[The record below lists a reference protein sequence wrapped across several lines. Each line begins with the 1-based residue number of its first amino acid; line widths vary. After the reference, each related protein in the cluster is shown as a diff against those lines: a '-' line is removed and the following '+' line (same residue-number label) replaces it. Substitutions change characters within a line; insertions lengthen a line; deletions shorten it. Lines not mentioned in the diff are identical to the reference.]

1 MSTTM
6 LVIQD
11 KYQEKLKKLLEVCER
26 NLKNFNSDLIIRA
39 FHFSYNAH
47 KDNYRASGEPY
58 FNHPYEVAMI
68 VAKELPLDDI
78 SVASAL
84 LHDIVED
91 TSFTIEDI
99 QAEFGDK
106 IARIVDGLTKIT
118 GIFESDNRNV
128 VEAENYRKL
137 LIALST
143 DVRVIL
149 VKFADRLHNMRTLE
163 YLPEH
168 KRKRI
173 AKETLEIYAPLA
185 HRFGL
190 GQIKW
195 ELEDLAFKYLNPEA
209 YEDIARRVAQTRKQR
224 EEYIKEFAKPIEKA
238 LAERG
243 FKFEINGRP
252 KHLYSIYNK
261 MIKRGKT
268 FEEIYDLFAVRII
281 LDTEDKNLC
290 WTVYGIVTDIYR
302 PVPERFKDYI
312 TNPKLNGYRSIH
324 TTVIGPGGRMV
335 EVQIRTRAMHEIA
348 EKGLAAHWKYK
359 ENITETD
366 KQFEQWV
373 KWVRDILENQTDM
386 SEFVEDLKLNLY
398 QDEIYVFTPKG
409 DLKVLPRGATPVDFA
424 FEIHTEI
431 GLRCIGAKVNGR
443 IVPLDYKLKT
453 GDQVE
458 IITGKHRQPSRDWL
472 NFVVTSK
479 AKSQIRKWINEEK
492 RKLADAGREIWEKKV
507 KGKKKI
513 HISDDELLK
522 IVKELY
528 KFDNLQKFYLAIAE
542 GGIDIAEV
550 VRKIE
555 ERQKHKE
562 VVKPEEEVKGDV
574 ISEVLKPQKLITI
587 DGTASDLLYTFAKC
601 CHPVPGDEIIG
612 FVTRGEGIKIHRKD
626 CVNIERL
633 RAKDEDRLIDVVW
646 SAVLEGMVF
655 PAGITIEGEDRPGM
669 LKEITTVISDYRNTN
684 IKMVNIETQNS
695 LFRGIITVEVKDL
708 EHLNVLIDKLRR
720 IEGVYSVSRY
730 QEK

>member
-1 MSTTM
+1 M
-6 LVIQD
+6 LVFQD
-11 KYQEKLKKLLEVCER
+11 KYQAKLKKLLEVCEK
-26 NLKNFNSDLIIRA
+26 NLRSFNPDLITKA
-39 FHFSYNAH
+39 FWFSYNAH

-68 VAKELPLDDI
+68 VASEIPLDDI

-91 TSFTIEDI
+91 TNFTLEDI
-99 QAEFGDK
+99 QAEFGEK

-118 GIFESDNRNV
+118 GIFESDNRGII
-128 VEAENYRKL
+128 EAENYRKL
-137 LIALST
+137 LLALST

-173 AKETLEIYAPLA
+173 AHETLEIYAPLA

-190 GQIKW
+190 AQIKW

-243 FKFEINGRP
+243 FKFEISGRP

-261 MIKRGKT
+261 MVKRGKA

-281 LDTEDKNLC
+281 LDTEDKNDC

-302 PVPERFKDYI
+302 AVPERFKDYI
-312 TNPKLNGYRSIH
+312 TNPKSNGYRSIH
-324 TTVIGPGGRMV
+324 TTVIGPGGKMV

-366 KQFEQWV
+366 KQFEEWV
-373 KWVRDILENQTDM
+373 KWVRDVLENQTDM
-386 SEFVEDLKLNLY
+386 TQFIEDLKLNLF

-458 IITGKHRQPSRDWL
+458 IITGKHRSPSKDWEK
-472 NFVVTSK
+472 FVVTSK
-479 AKSQIRKWINEEK
+479 AKAQIRKWINEEK
-492 RKLADAGREIWEKKV
+492 RRLIDVGKEIWDKKV
-507 KGKKKI
+507 KRAKL
-513 HISDDELLK
+513 HINDDELLK
-522 IVKELY
+522 IVRELY
-528 KFDNLQKFYLAIAE
+528 KFDNLSKFYLAIAE
-542 GGIDIAEV
+542 DGIDVSELIK
-550 VRKIE
+550 KIE
-555 ERQKHKE
+555 ERQKHKDIVPKQVE
-562 VVKPEEEVKGDV
+562 ERKESVVEEIIKPLKV
-574 ISEVLKPQKLITI
+574 IAI
-587 DGTASDLLYTFAKC
+587 DGGSNFLYMFAKC
-601 CHPVPGDEIIG
+601 CNPVPGDEIVG

-626 CVNIERL
+626 CVNVSKLKE
-633 RAKDEDRLIDVVW
+633 KDEDRFVDVVW
-646 SAVLEGMVF
+646 SKALDGMSF
-655 PAGITIEGEDRPGM
+655 PAGIVIEGEDRPGM
-669 LKEITTVISDYRNTN
+669 LKEITTVISGYQNTN
-684 IKMVNIETQNS
+684 IRMANVQSDGPIFHG
-695 LFRGIITVEVKDL
+695 LITVEVKDL
-708 EHLNVLIDKLRR
+708 EHLNVLMDKLRR
-720 IEGVYSVSRY
+720 INGVYSVSRY
-730 QEK
+730 QER

>member
-1 MSTTM
+1 M
-6 LVIQD
+6 LVFQD
-11 KYQEKLKKLLEVCER
+11 KYQAKLKKLLEVCEK
-26 NLKNFNSDLIIRA
+26 NLRSFNPDLITKA
-39 FHFSYNAH
+39 FWFSYNAH

-68 VAKELPLDDI
+68 VASEIPLDDI

-91 TSFTIEDI
+91 TNFTLEDI
-99 QAEFGDK
+99 QAEFGEK

-118 GIFESDNRNV
+118 GIFESDNRGII
-128 VEAENYRKL
+128 EAENYRKL
-137 LIALST
+137 LLALST

-173 AKETLEIYAPLA
+173 AQETLEIYAPLA

-190 GQIKW
+190 AQIKW

-243 FKFEINGRP
+243 FKFEISGRP

-261 MIKRGKT
+261 MVKRGKA

-281 LDTEDKNLC
+281 LDTEDKNDC

-302 PVPERFKDYI
+302 AVPERFKDYI
-312 TNPKLNGYRSIH
+312 TNPKSNGYRSIH
-324 TTVIGPGGRMV
+324 TTVIGPGGKMV

-366 KQFEQWV
+366 KQFEEWV
-373 KWVRDILENQTDM
+373 KWVRDVLENQTDM
-386 SEFVEDLKLNLY
+386 TQFIEDLKLNLF

-458 IITGKHRQPSRDWL
+458 IITGKHRSPSKDWEK
-472 NFVVTSK
+472 FVVTSK
-479 AKSQIRKWINEEK
+479 AKAQIRKWINEEK
-492 RKLADAGREIWEKKV
+492 RRLIDVGKEIWDKKV
-507 KGKKKI
+507 KRAKL
-513 HISDDELLK
+513 HINDDELLK
-522 IVKELY
+522 IVRELY
-528 KFDNLQKFYLAIAE
+528 KFDNLSKFYLAIAE
-542 GGIDIAEV
+542 DGIDVSELIK
-550 VRKIE
+550 KIE
-555 ERQKHKE
+555 ERQKHKDIVPKQVE
-562 VVKPEEEVKGDV
+562 ERKESVVEEIIKPLKV
-574 ISEVLKPQKLITI
+574 IAI
-587 DGTASDLLYTFAKC
+587 DGGSNFLYMFAKC
-601 CHPVPGDEIIG
+601 CNPVPGDEIVG

-626 CVNIERL
+626 CVNVSKLKE
-633 RAKDEDRLIDVVW
+633 KDEDRFVDVVW
-646 SAVLEGMVF
+646 SKALDGMSF
-655 PAGITIEGEDRPGM
+655 PAGIVIEGEDRPGM
-669 LKEITTVISDYRNTN
+669 LKEITTVISGYQNTN
-684 IKMVNIETQNS
+684 IRMANVQSDGPIFHG
-695 LFRGIITVEVKDL
+695 LITVEVKDL
-708 EHLNVLIDKLRR
+708 EHLNVLMDKLRR
-720 IEGVYSVSRY
+720 INGVYSVSRY
-730 QEK
+730 QER

>member
-1 MSTTM
+1 M
-6 LVIQD
+6 LVFQD
-11 KYQEKLKKLLEVCER
+11 KYQAKLKKLLEVCEK
-26 NLKNFNSDLIIRA
+26 NLRSFNPDLITKA
-39 FHFSYNAH
+39 FWFSYNAH

-68 VAKELPLDDI
+68 VASEIPLDDI

-91 TSFTIEDI
+91 TNFTLEDI
-99 QAEFGDK
+99 QAEFGEK

-118 GIFESDNRNV
+118 GIFESDNRGII
-128 VEAENYRKL
+128 EAENYRKL
-137 LIALST
+137 LLALST

-173 AKETLEIYAPLA
+173 AQETLEIYAPLA

-190 GQIKW
+190 AQIKW

-243 FKFEINGRP
+243 FKFEISGRP

-261 MIKRGKT
+261 IVKRGKA

-281 LDTEDKNLC
+281 LDTEDKNDC

-302 PVPERFKDYI
+302 AVPERFKDYI
-312 TNPKLNGYRSIH
+312 TNPKSNGYRSIH
-324 TTVIGPGGRMV
+324 TTVIGPGGKMV

-366 KQFEQWV
+366 KQFEEWV
-373 KWVRDILENQTDM
+373 KWVRDVLENQTDM
-386 SEFVEDLKLNLY
+386 TQFIEDLKLNLF

-458 IITGKHRQPSRDWL
+458 IITGKHRSPSKDWEK
-472 NFVVTSK
+472 FVVTSK
-479 AKSQIRKWINEEK
+479 AKAQIRKWINEEK
-492 RKLADAGREIWEKKV
+492 RRLIDVGKEIWDKKV
-507 KGKKKI
+507 KRAKL
-513 HISDDELLK
+513 HINDDELLK
-522 IVKELY
+522 IVRELY
-528 KFDNLQKFYLAIAE
+528 KFDNLSKFYLAIAE
-542 GGIDIAEV
+542 DGIDVSELIK
-550 VRKIE
+550 KIE
-555 ERQKHKE
+555 ERQKHKDIVPKQVE
-562 VVKPEEEVKGDV
+562 ERKESVVEEIIKPLKV
-574 ISEVLKPQKLITI
+574 IAI
-587 DGTASDLLYTFAKC
+587 DGGSNFLYTFAKC
-601 CHPVPGDEIIG
+601 CNPVPGDEIVG

-626 CVNIERL
+626 CVNVSKLKE
-633 RAKDEDRLIDVVW
+633 KDEDRFVDVVW
-646 SAVLEGMVF
+646 SKALDSMSF
-655 PAGITIEGEDRPGM
+655 PAGIMIEGEDRPGM
-669 LKEITTVISDYRNTN
+669 LKEITTVISGYQNTN
-684 IKMVNIETQNS
+684 IRMANVQSDGPIFHG
-695 LFRGIITVEVKDL
+695 LITVEVKNL
-708 EHLNVLIDKLRR
+708 EHLNVLMDKLRR
-720 IEGVYSVSRY
+720 INGVYSVSRY
-730 QEK
+730 QER

>member
-1 MSTTM
+1 M
-6 LVIQD
+6 LVFQD
-11 KYQEKLKKLLEVCER
+11 KYQAKLKKLLEVCEK
-26 NLKNFNSDLIIRA
+26 NLRSFNPDLITKA
-39 FHFSYNAH
+39 FWFSYNAH

-68 VAKELPLDDI
+68 VASEIPLDDI

-91 TSFTIEDI
+91 TNFTLEDI
-99 QAEFGDK
+99 QAEFGEK

-118 GIFESDNRNV
+118 GIFESDNRGII
-128 VEAENYRKL
+128 EAENYRKL
-137 LIALST
+137 LLALST

-173 AKETLEIYAPLA
+173 AQETLEIYAPLA

-190 GQIKW
+190 AQIKW

-243 FKFEINGRP
+243 FKFEISGRP

-261 MIKRGKT
+261 MVKRGKA

-281 LDTEDKNLC
+281 LDTEDKNDC

-302 PVPERFKDYI
+302 AVPERFKDYI
-312 TNPKLNGYRSIH
+312 TNPKSNGYRSIH
-324 TTVIGPGGRMV
+324 TTVIGPGGKMV

-366 KQFEQWV
+366 KQFEEWV
-373 KWVRDILENQTDM
+373 KWVRDVLENQTDM
-386 SEFVEDLKLNLY
+386 TQFIEDLKLNLF

-458 IITGKHRQPSRDWL
+458 IITGKHRSPSKDWEK
-472 NFVVTSK
+472 FVVTSK
-479 AKSQIRKWINEEK
+479 AKAQIRKWINEEK
-492 RKLADAGREIWEKKV
+492 RRLIDVGKEIWDKKV
-507 KGKKKI
+507 KRAKL
-513 HISDDELLK
+513 HINDDELLK
-522 IVKELY
+522 IVRELY
-528 KFDNLQKFYLAIAE
+528 KFDNLSKFYLAIAE
-542 GGIDIAEV
+542 DGIDVSELIK
-550 VRKIE
+550 KIE
-555 ERQKHKE
+555 ERQKHKDIVPKQVE
-562 VVKPEEEVKGDV
+562 ERKESVVEEIIKPLKV
-574 ISEVLKPQKLITI
+574 IAI
-587 DGTASDLLYTFAKC
+587 DGGSNFFYTFAKC
-601 CHPVPGDEIIG
+601 CNPVPGDEIVG

-626 CVNIERL
+626 CVNVSKLKE
-633 RAKDEDRLIDVVW
+633 KDEDRFVDVVW
-646 SAVLEGMVF
+646 SKALDGMSF
-655 PAGITIEGEDRPGM
+655 PAGIVIEGEDRPGM
-669 LKEITTVISDYRNTN
+669 LKEITTVISGYQNTN
-684 IKMVNIETQNS
+684 IRMANVQSDGPIFHG
-695 LFRGIITVEVKDL
+695 LITVEVKDL
-708 EHLNVLIDKLRR
+708 EHLNVLMDKLRR
-720 IEGVYSVSRY
+720 INGVYSVSRY
-730 QEK
+730 QER

>member
-1 MSTTM
+1 M
-6 LVIQD
+6 LVFQD
-11 KYQEKLKKLLEVCER
+11 KYQAKLKKLLEVCEK
-26 NLKNFNSDLIIRA
+26 NLRSFNPNLITKA
-39 FHFSYNAH
+39 FWFSYNAH

-68 VAKELPLDDI
+68 VASEIPLDDI

-91 TSFTIEDI
+91 TNFTLEDI
-99 QAEFGDK
+99 QAEFGEK

-118 GIFESDNRNV
+118 GIFESDNRGII
-128 VEAENYRKL
+128 EAENYRKL
-137 LIALST
+137 LLALST

-173 AKETLEIYAPLA
+173 AQETLEIYAPLA

-190 GQIKW
+190 AQIKW

-243 FKFEINGRP
+243 FKFEISGRP

-261 MIKRGKT
+261 MVKRGKA

-281 LDTEDKNLC
+281 LDTEDKNDC

-302 PVPERFKDYI
+302 AVPERFKDYI
-312 TNPKLNGYRSIH
+312 TNPKSNGYRSIH
-324 TTVIGPGGRMV
+324 TTVIGPGGKMV

-366 KQFEQWV
+366 KQFEEWV
-373 KWVRDILENQTDM
+373 KWVRDVLENQTDM
-386 SEFVEDLKLNLY
+386 TQFIEDLKLNLF

-458 IITGKHRQPSRDWL
+458 IITGKHRSPSKDWEK
-472 NFVVTSK
+472 FVVTSK
-479 AKSQIRKWINEEK
+479 AKAQIRKWINEEK
-492 RKLADAGREIWEKKV
+492 RRLIDVGKEIWDKKV
-507 KGKKKI
+507 KRAKL
-513 HISDDELLK
+513 HINDDELLK
-522 IVKELY
+522 IVRELY
-528 KFDNLQKFYLAIAE
+528 KFDNLSKFYLAIAE
-542 GGIDIAEV
+542 DGIDVSELIK
-550 VRKIE
+550 KIE
-555 ERQKHKE
+555 ERQKHKDIVPKQVE
-562 VVKPEEEVKGDV
+562 ERKESVVEEIIKPLKV
-574 ISEVLKPQKLITI
+574 IAI
-587 DGTASDLLYTFAKC
+587 DGGSNFLYTFAKC
-601 CHPVPGDEIIG
+601 CNPVPGDEIVG

-626 CVNIERL
+626 CVNVSKLKE
-633 RAKDEDRLIDVVW
+633 KDEDRFVDVVW
-646 SAVLEGMVF
+646 SKALDGMSF
-655 PAGITIEGEDRPGM
+655 PAGIVIEGEDRPGM
-669 LKEITTVISDYRNTN
+669 LKEITTVISGYQNTN
-684 IKMVNIETQNS
+684 IRMANVQSDGPIFHG
-695 LFRGIITVEVKDL
+695 LITVEVKDL
-708 EHLNVLIDKLRR
+708 EHLNVLMDKLRR
-720 IEGVYSVSRY
+720 INGVYSVSRY
-730 QEK
+730 QER

>member
-1 MSTTM
+1 M
-6 LVIQD
+6 LVFQD
-11 KYQEKLKKLLEVCER
+11 KYQAKLKKLLEVCEK
-26 NLKNFNSDLIIRA
+26 NLRSFNPDLITKA
-39 FHFSYNAH
+39 FWFSYNAH

-68 VAKELPLDDI
+68 VASEIPLDDI

-91 TSFTIEDI
+91 TNFTLEDI
-99 QAEFGDK
+99 QAEFGEK

-118 GIFESDNRNV
+118 GIFESDNRGII
-128 VEAENYRKL
+128 EAENYRKL
-137 LIALST
+137 LLALST

-173 AKETLEIYAPLA
+173 AQETLEIYAPLA

-190 GQIKW
+190 AQIKW

-238 LAERG
+238 LAEKG
-243 FKFEINGRP
+243 FKFEISGRP

-261 MIKRGKT
+261 MVKRGKA

-281 LDTEDKNLC
+281 LDTEDKNDC

-302 PVPERFKDYI
+302 AVPERFKDYI
-312 TNPKLNGYRSIH
+312 TNPKSNGYRSIH
-324 TTVIGPGGRMV
+324 TTVIGPGGKMV

-366 KQFEQWV
+366 KQFEEWV
-373 KWVRDILENQTDM
+373 KWVRDVLENQTDM
-386 SEFVEDLKLNLY
+386 TQFIEDLKLNLF

-458 IITGKHRQPSRDWL
+458 IITGKHRSPSKDWEK
-472 NFVVTSK
+472 FVVTSK
-479 AKSQIRKWINEEK
+479 AKAQIRKWINEEK
-492 RKLADAGREIWEKKV
+492 RRLIDVGKEIWDKKV
-507 KGKKKI
+507 KRAKL
-513 HISDDELLK
+513 HINDDELLK
-522 IVKELY
+522 IVRELY
-528 KFDNLQKFYLAIAE
+528 KFDNLSKFYLAIAE
-542 GGIDIAEV
+542 DGIDVSELIK
-550 VRKIE
+550 KIE
-555 ERQKHKE
+555 ERQKHKDIVPKQVE
-562 VVKPEEEVKGDV
+562 ERKESVVEEIIKPLKV
-574 ISEVLKPQKLITI
+574 IAI
-587 DGTASDLLYTFAKC
+587 DGGSNFLYTFAKC
-601 CHPVPGDEIIG
+601 CNPVPGDEIVG

-626 CVNIERL
+626 CVNVSKLKE
-633 RAKDEDRLIDVVW
+633 KDEDRFVDVVW
-646 SAVLEGMVF
+646 SKALDGMSF
-655 PAGITIEGEDRPGM
+655 PAGIVIEGEDRPGM
-669 LKEITTVISDYRNTN
+669 LKEITTVISGYQNTN
-684 IKMVNIETQNS
+684 IRMANVQSDGPIFHG
-695 LFRGIITVEVKDL
+695 LITVEVKDL
-708 EHLNVLIDKLRR
+708 EHLNVLMDKLRR
-720 IEGVYSVSRY
+720 INGVYSVSRY
-730 QEK
+730 QER

>member
-1 MSTTM
+1 M
-6 LVIQD
+6 LVFQD
-11 KYQEKLKKLLEVCER
+11 KYQAKLKKLLEVCEK
-26 NLKNFNSDLIIRA
+26 NLRSFNPDLITKA
-39 FHFSYNAH
+39 FWFSYNAH

-68 VAKELPLDDI
+68 VASEIPLDDI

-91 TSFTIEDI
+91 TNFTLEDI
-99 QAEFGDK
+99 QAEFGEK

-118 GIFESDNRNV
+118 GIFESDNRGII
-128 VEAENYRKL
+128 EAENYRKL
-137 LIALST
+137 LLALST

-173 AKETLEIYAPLA
+173 AQETLEIYAPLA

-190 GQIKW
+190 AQIKW

-243 FKFEINGRP
+243 FKFEISGRP

-261 MIKRGKT
+261 MVKRGKA

-281 LDTEDKNLC
+281 LDTEDKNDC

-302 PVPERFKDYI
+302 AVPERFKDYI
-312 TNPKLNGYRSIH
+312 TNPKSNGYRSIH
-324 TTVIGPGGRMV
+324 TTVIGPGGKMV

-366 KQFEQWV
+366 KQFEEWV
-373 KWVRDILENQTDM
+373 KWVRDVLENQTDM
-386 SEFVEDLKLNLY
+386 TQFIEDLKLNLF

-458 IITGKHRQPSRDWL
+458 IITGKHRSPSKDWEK
-472 NFVVTSK
+472 FVVTSK
-479 AKSQIRKWINEEK
+479 AKAQIRKWINEEK
-492 RKLADAGREIWEKKV
+492 RRLIDVGKEIWDKKV
-507 KGKKKI
+507 KRAKL
-513 HISDDELLK
+513 HINDDELLK
-522 IVKELY
+522 IVRELY
-528 KFDNLQKFYLAIAE
+528 KFDNLSKFYLAIAE
-542 GGIDIAEV
+542 DGIDVSELIK
-550 VRKIE
+550 KIE
-555 ERQKHKE
+555 ERQKHKDIVPKQVE
-562 VVKPEEEVKGDV
+562 ERKESVVEEIIKPLKV
-574 ISEVLKPQKLITI
+574 IAI
-587 DGTASDLLYTFAKC
+587 DGGSNFLYTFAKC
-601 CHPVPGDEIIG
+601 CNPVPGDEIVG

-626 CVNIERL
+626 CVNVSKLKE
-633 RAKDEDRLIDVVW
+633 KDEDRFVDVVW
-646 SAVLEGMVF
+646 SKALDGMSF
-655 PAGITIEGEDRPGM
+655 PAGIVIEGEDRPGM
-669 LKEITTVISDYRNTN
+669 LKEITTVISGYQDTN
-684 IKMVNIETQNS
+684 IRMANVQSDGPIFHG
-695 LFRGIITVEVKDL
+695 LITVEVKDL
-708 EHLNVLIDKLRR
+708 EHLNVLMDKLRR
-720 IEGVYSVSRY
+720 INGVYSVSRY
-730 QEK
+730 QER

>member
-1 MSTTM
+1 MII
-6 LVIQD
+6 IQD
-11 KYQEKLKKLLEVCER
+11 KYQAKLKKLLEICEK
-26 NLKNFNSDLIIRA
+26 NLRTFNPELITKA
-39 FHFSYNAH
+39 FWFSYNAH

-68 VAKELPLDDI
+68 VAQEIPLDDI

-91 TSFTIEDI
+91 TSFTLEDI
-99 QAEFGDK
+99 QAEFGEK
-106 IARIVDGLTKIT
+106 ISKIVDGLTKIT
-118 GIFESDNRNV
+118 GIFESGNHNV

-163 YLPEH
+163 YLPEN

-190 GQIKW
+190 AQIKW

-238 LAERG
+238 LKERNL
-243 FKFEINGRP
+243 KFEISGRP

-281 LDTEDKNLC
+281 LDTDDVTDC
-290 WTVYGIVTDIYR
+290 WTCYGIVTSIYR
-302 PVPERFKDYI
+302 SVPERFKDYI
-312 TNPKLNGYRSIH
+312 TNPKSNGYRSIH
-324 TTVIGPGGRMV
+324 TTVMGPDGKMV

-359 ENITETD
+359 ENISESD
-366 KQFEQWV
+366 KQLEQWI
-373 KWVRDILENQTDM
+373 KWVRDILENPVDAT
-386 SEFVEDLKLNLY
+386 EFIEDLKLNLY

-443 IVPLDYKLKT
+443 VVPLDYKLRT

-458 IITGKHRQPSRDWL
+458 IITGKHKMPSRDWL

-479 AKSQIRKWINEEK
+479 AKAQIRKWINEEK
-492 RKLADAGREIWEKKV
+492 RRLTDAGKQVWEKKI
-507 KGKKKI
+507 KKSKI
-513 HISDDELLK
+513 HINDDDLLK
-522 IVKELY
+522 IVKEIY

-542 GGIDIAEV
+542 DEIDPAEV
-550 VRKIE
+550 IMKIE
-555 ERQKHKE
+555 EKQRKHKE
-562 VVKPEEEVKGDV
+562 IVKQEEKEPLKEN
-574 ISEVLKPQKLITI
+574 IIAEIIKPQKAIVI
-587 DGTASDLLYTFAKC
+587 DGTGSDLLYTFAKC
-601 CHPVPGDEIIG
+601 CHPVPGDDIIG

-626 CVNIERL
+626 CINIEKL
-633 RAKDEDRLIDVVW
+633 REHDEDRLIDVVW
-646 SAVLEGMVF
+646 SAVLDGISF
-655 PAGITIEGEDRPGM
+655 PAGIVIEGEDKPGM
-669 LKEITTVISDYRNTN
+669 LKEITTVISGYRSTN
-684 IKMVNIETQNS
+684 IKTVNIESKNS
-695 LFRGIITVEVKDL
+695 IFQGIITVEVKDL

-720 IEGVYSVSRY
+720 IEGVYSVTRY
-730 QEK
+730 QER

>member
-1 MSTTM
+1 MITKM

-11 KYQEKLKKLLEVCER
+11 KYQANLKKLLDVCR
-26 NLKNFNSDLIIRA
+26 KNLKNFNEDLITRA
-39 FHFSYNAH
+39 FWFSYNAH

-68 VAKELPLDDI
+68 VANEIPLDDI

-99 QAEFGDK
+99 QAEFGEK

-118 GIFESDNRNV
+118 GIFEADTRNV

-143 DVRVIL
+143 DIRVIL

-168 KRKRI
+168 KRRRI

-190 GQIKW
+190 AQIKW

-268 FEEIYDLFAVRII
+268 FEELYDLFAVRII
-281 LDTEDKNLC
+281 LDTDNTTDC
-290 WTVYGIVTDIYR
+290 WTAYGIVTDIYR

-312 TNPKLNGYRSIH
+312 TNPKSNGYRSIH
-324 TTVIGPGGRMV
+324 TTVIGPEGKMV

-373 KWVRDILENQTDM
+373 KWVRDILENQTDIN
-386 SEFVEDLKLNLY
+386 EFVEDLKLNLY

-409 DLKVLPRGATPVDFA
+409 DLKILPRGATPVDFA

-443 IVPLDYKLKT
+443 VVPLNYQLKT

-458 IITGKHRQPSRDWL
+458 IITGKHRLPSRDWL

-492 RKLADAGREIWEKKV
+492 RRLVDIGKEIWEKKV
-507 KGKKKI
+507 RKSKI
-513 HISDDELLK
+513 HINDDELLK
-522 IVKELY
+522 IVRELY
-528 KFDNLQKFYLAIAE
+528 KVDNLQKFYLGIAE
-542 GGIDIAEV
+542 GEFDLVDV
-550 VRKIE
+550 VRKIK
-555 ERQKHKE
+555 ERQEAKETTKYDKE
-562 VVKPEEEVKGDV
+562 VIDNV
-574 ISEVLKPQKLITI
+574 IGEILKPQKAIVI
-587 DGTASDLLYTFAKC
+587 DGTGFNLLYTFAKC
-601 CHPVPGDEIIG
+601 CHPVPGDDIIG
-612 FVTRGEGIKIHRKD
+612 FVTRGEGIKIHRRD
-626 CVNIERL
+626 CINVERL
-633 RAKDEDRLIDVVW
+633 KEQDEDRFVEVVW
-646 SAVLEGMVF
+646 STILDGMAF
-655 PAGITIEGEDRPGM
+655 PVGIAIEGEDKPGV
-669 LKEITTVISDYRNTN
+669 LKEITTVISGYQNTN
-684 IKMVNIETQNS
+684 IKAVNIETQNS
-695 LFRGIITVEVKDL
+695 IFRGIIIVEVKNL

-720 IEGVYSVSRY
+720 IESVYSVSRY

>member
-1 MSTTM
+1 M
-6 LVIQD
+6 LVFQD
-11 KYQEKLKKLLEVCER
+11 KYQAKLKKLLEVCEK
-26 NLKNFNSDLIIRA
+26 NLRSFNPDLITKA
-39 FHFSYNAH
+39 FWFSYNAH

-68 VAKELPLDDI
+68 VASEIPLDDI

-91 TSFTIEDI
+91 TNFTLEDI
-99 QAEFGDK
+99 QAEFGEK

-118 GIFESDNRNV
+118 GIFESDNRGII
-128 VEAENYRKL
+128 EAENYRKL
-137 LIALST
+137 LLALST

-173 AKETLEIYAPLA
+173 AQETLEIYAPLA

-190 GQIKW
+190 AQIKW

-243 FKFEINGRP
+243 FKFEISGRP

-261 MIKRGKT
+261 MVKRGKA

-281 LDTEDKNLC
+281 LDTEDKNDC

-302 PVPERFKDYI
+302 AVPERFKDYI
-312 TNPKLNGYRSIH
+312 TNPKSNGYRSIH
-324 TTVIGPGGRMV
+324 TTVIGPGGKMV

-366 KQFEQWV
+366 KQFEEWV
-373 KWVRDILENQTDM
+373 KWVRDVLENQTDM
-386 SEFVEDLKLNLY
+386 TQFIEDLKLNLF

-458 IITGKHRQPSRDWL
+458 IITGKHRSPSKDWEK
-472 NFVVTSK
+472 FVVTSK
-479 AKSQIRKWINEEK
+479 AKAQIRKWVNEEK
-492 RKLADAGREIWEKKV
+492 RRLIDVGKEIWDKKV
-507 KGKKKI
+507 KRAKL
-513 HISDDELLK
+513 HINDDELLK
-522 IVKELY
+522 IVRELY
-528 KFDNLQKFYLAIAE
+528 KFDNLSKFYLAIAE
-542 GGIDIAEV
+542 DGIDVSELIK
-550 VRKIE
+550 KIE
-555 ERQKHKE
+555 ERQKHKDIVPKQVE
-562 VVKPEEEVKGDV
+562 ERKESVVEEIIKPLKV
-574 ISEVLKPQKLITI
+574 IAI
-587 DGTASDLLYTFAKC
+587 DGGSNFLYTFAKC
-601 CHPVPGDEIIG
+601 CNPVPGDEIVG

-626 CVNIERL
+626 CVNVSKLKE
-633 RAKDEDRLIDVVW
+633 KDEDRFVDVVW
-646 SAVLEGMVF
+646 SKALDGMSF
-655 PAGITIEGEDRPGM
+655 PAGIVIEGEDRPGM
-669 LKEITTVISDYRNTN
+669 LKEITTVISGYQNTN
-684 IKMVNIETQNS
+684 IRMANVQSDGPIFHG
-695 LFRGIITVEVKDL
+695 LITVEVKDL
-708 EHLNVLIDKLRR
+708 EHLNVLMDKLRR
-720 IEGVYSVSRY
+720 INGVYSVSRY
-730 QEK
+730 QER